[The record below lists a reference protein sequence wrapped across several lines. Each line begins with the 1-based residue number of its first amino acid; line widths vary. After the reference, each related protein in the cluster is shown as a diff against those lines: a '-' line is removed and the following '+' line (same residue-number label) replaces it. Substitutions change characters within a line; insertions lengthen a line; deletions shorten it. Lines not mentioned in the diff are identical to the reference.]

1 MRILGIDPGLA
12 TVGYAVVEERRGQL
26 ALIEYGCIKTSPTQ
40 AMPERLAIIYKA
52 MNEIIDEFE
61 PNEMAIEELF
71 FAKNVTNGI
80 QVGQAR
86 GVEILAAQMKNVRVY
101 EYTPMQVKLAVTG
114 YGRADKYQ
122 MQENIRLLFK
132 LQHPPKPDDAAD
144 AIGIAF
150 THAMSART
158 KEEYFMK

>member
-12 TVGYAVVEERRGQL
+12 TVGYAIVEERRGQL
-26 ALIEYGCIKTSPTQ
+26 ALIEYGCIKTSPKRT
-40 AMPERLAIIYKA
+40 MPERLAIIFSS
-52 MNEIIDEFE
+52 MNEIIQEFQPE
-61 PNEMAIEELF
+61 EMAIEELF

-86 GVEILAAQMKNVRVY
+86 GVEILSAQLQKIPVY

-132 LQHPPKPDDAAD
+132 LQQVPKPDDAAD

-150 THAMSART
+150 THAMSSKA
-158 KEEYFMK
+158 KEDYFMK